1 MLKTGY
7 SRGVQRKL
15 SPKLPILSKMP
26 SKNFPVRDH
35 SQSSKILESY
45 TSCLVPVD
53 PLIPITS
60 GGRISLDHWRL
71 PQHLISNTMTTS
83 AELSDISLKRT
94 VLESSDAKIYPKSKS
109 NLEGMPINVGS
120 EGSECVPSWLKTGSS
135 ILEPSTRRLAPISQ
149 KAVPTK
155 SKLFAKWLGMD
166 LCSLEVAD
174 LTQCLSM
181 LRFIEDEPQCNNC
194 HQMLFKGVHE
204 GDTNY
209 ISCSCSVYWY

>member
-53 PLIPITS
+53 PLIQITS

-94 VLESSDAKIYPKSKS
+94 VLESSDAIISPKNKS
-109 NLEGMPINVGS
+109 NLEKIPINVGS

-135 ILEPSTRRLAPISQ
+135 ILEPSTRRLEPISQ
-149 KAVPTK
+149 KAALTK
-155 SKLFAKWLGMD
+155 NKLFAKWLEMD
-166 LCSLEVAD
+166 LCSLEVED
-174 LTQCLSM
+174 LKRCLSM

-194 HQMLFKGVHE
+194 HQMLFKAIHE
-204 GDTNY
+204 GSPY
-209 ISCSCSVYWY
+209 ICCRCSVYWY